1 MSWKLLR
8 IYFCIYVDEVGKILM
23 MFNFFRHITKTS
35 TMLFRQYL
43 CWILILTDFHIKL
56 YINHHIYIPFSF
68 MISWSFR
75 WYKYF
80 FTVITILLSLY
91 DIRNFRQ
98 LANSIRLPVIFFAI
112 NQRQAKKTLSNEKSS
127 FRNLFFL
134 LKSNAIREFDRNC
147 TYRYSIELNT
157 NDWPCMHNAEYYV
170 YIKILREKSMPRSS
184 DKYLFRMRLP
194 RKS

>member
-1 MSWKLLR
+1 MLMKLERFLR
-8 IYFCIYVDEVGKILM
+8 CSI
-23 MFNFFRHITKTS
+23 FFRHITKTS

-98 LANSIRLPVIFFAI
+98 LANSIRLPIIFFAI

>member
-1 MSWKLLR
+1 MLIKLERFLWCS
-8 IYFCIYVDEVGKILM
+8 I
-23 MFNFFRHITKTS
+23 FFRHITKTS

-56 YINHHIYIPFSF
+56 YINHHIY
-68 MISWSFR
+68 
-75 WYKYF
+75 
-80 FTVITILLSLY
+80 ITILLSLY

>member
-1 MSWKLLR
+1 ML
-8 IYFCIYVDEVGKILM
+8 D
-23 MFNFFRHITKTS
+23 FNIDRFSHQIVHQS
-35 TMLFRQYL
+35 SY
-43 CWILILTDFHIKL
+43 
-56 YINHHIYIPFSF
+56 IYIPFSF

-75 WYKYF
+75 YKYF